1 MKVSKILCIIIIL
14 IQFIIIIVF
23 TTNKNTSSKN
33 VFEETKET
41 TKKNAGTL
49 SFMLETSY
57 GSGKYEKGS
66 STKWPLPSDGYI
78 FNDTLSKCEN
88 SGELMWDD
96 TKNVV
101 LMTGNISDKCYV
113 YFDAVQKA
121 VINEIITSDITLSSM
136 TITINATKGTFDI
149 SKYYYSIDN
158 GATWNE
164 STSNIISIS
173 GLTKGTTYAIKA
185 YVQDARKINSDYKI
199 VNASTLDITLITFTI
214 DGSKYHTSDIKKYY
228 AELGMTWGEW
238 IKSNYNVDGFY
249 SGQVG
254 NGDEGWVNVG
264 WANESG
270 ISHYYVYNSDAGY
283 DNVYLNDVIIE
294 NKNYVIVKFSEPI

>member
-14 IQFIIIIVF
+14 IQFVIIIVF
-23 TTNKNTSSKN
+23 TTNKNASSKI

-41 TKKNAGTL
+41 IKKNVSTL

-78 FNDTLSKCEN
+78 FNSTLSSCEN
-88 SGELMWDD
+88 GSELMWDD

-158 GATWNE
+158 GTTWNE

-185 YVQDARKINSDYKI
+185 YVQDVKNINSDYKN
-199 VNASTLDITLITFTI
+199 VDVSTLNITLISFTF
-214 DGSKYHTSDIKKYY
+214 SDIIYN
-228 AELGMTWGEW
+228 AEEGMTWEKFINSSYNTTSNSCFEYASTGSVSCFVSQGMYCSVKGVRLSDTIISGRIYEKNGCE
-238 IKSNYNVDGFY
+238 KS
-249 SGQVG
+249 
-254 NGDEGWVNVG
+254 
-264 WANESG
+264 
-270 ISHYYVYNSDAGY
+270 
-283 DNVYLNDVIIE
+283 L
-294 NKNYVIVKFSEPI
+294 

>member
-1 MKVSKILCIIIIL
+1 MVILTLIPNSYIIIKIIPLGYNAEVKMYKKLLIISTTIIIIFSL
-14 IQFIIIIVF
+14 FFVNKSIFI
-23 TTNKNTSSKN
+23 NKNIENTDYNIIKEHKN
-33 VFEETKET
+33 E
-41 TKKNAGTL
+41 L
-49 SFMLETSY
+49 SMMLETTP
-57 GSGKYEKGS
+57 GSGEYEKTTAS
-66 STKWPLPSDGYI
+66 EWPTEGYI
-78 FNDTLSKCEN
+78 FNSELSKCEN
-88 SGELMWDD
+88 GGELSWDD
-96 TKNVV
+96 ENNRVI
-101 LMTGNISDKCYV
+101 MSGNNSDKCYV
-113 YFDAVQKA
+113 YFDM
-121 VINEIITSDITLSSM
+121 IN
-136 TITINATKGTFDI
+136 
-149 SKYYYSIDN
+149 
-158 GATWNE
+158 
-164 STSNIISIS
+164 
-173 GLTKGTTYAIKA
+173 
-185 YVQDARKINSDYKI
+185 
-199 VNASTLDITLITFTI
+199 LITFTI

>member
-14 IQFIIIIVF
+14 IQFVIIIVF
-23 TTNKNTSSKN
+23 TTNKNASSKI

-41 TKKNAGTL
+41 IKKNVSTL

-78 FNDTLSKCEN
+78 FNSTLSSCEN
-88 SGELMWDD
+88 GSELMWDD

-121 VINEIITSDITLSSM
+121 VINEIITSDITLSSV

-158 GATWNE
+158 GTTWNE

-185 YVQDARKINSDYKI
+185 YVQDVKNINSDYKN
-199 VNASTLDITLITFTI
+199 VDVSTLNITLISFTF
-214 DGSKYHTSDIKKYY
+214 SDIIYN
-228 AELGMTWGEW
+228 AEEGMTWEEF
-238 IKSNYNVDGFY
+238 INSSYNTTSNSCFEYASTGSVSCFVSQGMYCSVKGVRLSDTII
-249 SGQVG
+249 SGRIYEK
-254 NGDEGWVNVG
+254 NGCEKT
-264 WANESG
+264 
-270 ISHYYVYNSDAGY
+270 
-283 DNVYLNDVIIE
+283 L
-294 NKNYVIVKFSEPI
+294 

>member
-14 IQFIIIIVF
+14 IQFVIIIVF
-23 TTNKNTSSKN
+23 TTNKNASSKI

-41 TKKNAGTL
+41 IKKNVSTL

-78 FNDTLSKCEN
+78 FNSTLSSCEN
-88 SGELMWDD
+88 GSELMWDD

-121 VINEIITSDITLSSM
+121 IINEIITSDITLSSM

-158 GATWNE
+158 GTTWNE

-185 YVQDARKINSDYKI
+185 YVQDVKNINSDYKN
-199 VNASTLDITLITFTI
+199 VDVSTLNITLISFTF
-214 DGSKYHTSDIKKYY
+214 SDIIYN
-228 AELGMTWGEW
+228 AEEGMTWEEF
-238 IKSNYNVDGFY
+238 INSSYNTTSNSCFEYASTGSVSCFVSQGMYCSVKGVRLSDTII
-249 SGQVG
+249 SGRIYEK
-254 NGDEGWVNVG
+254 NGCEKT
-264 WANESG
+264 
-270 ISHYYVYNSDAGY
+270 
-283 DNVYLNDVIIE
+283 L
-294 NKNYVIVKFSEPI
+294 

>member
-14 IQFIIIIVF
+14 IQFVIIIVF
-23 TTNKNTSSKN
+23 TTNKNASSKI

-41 TKKNAGTL
+41 IKKNVSTL

-78 FNDTLSKCEN
+78 FNSTLSSCEN
-88 SGELMWDD
+88 GSELMWDD

-121 VINEIITSDITLSSM
+121 IINEIITSDITLSSM

-158 GATWNE
+158 GTTWNE

-185 YVQDARKINSDYKI
+185 YVQDVKNINSDYKN
-199 VNASTLDITLITFTI
+199 VDVSTLNITLISFTF
-214 DGSKYHTSDIKKYY
+214 SDIIYN
-228 AELGMTWGEW
+228 AEEGMTWEEFINSSYNTTSNSCFEYASTGSVSCFVSQGMYCSVKGVRLSDTIISGRIYEKNGCE
-238 IKSNYNVDGFY
+238 KS
-249 SGQVG
+249 
-254 NGDEGWVNVG
+254 
-264 WANESG
+264 
-270 ISHYYVYNSDAGY
+270 
-283 DNVYLNDVIIE
+283 L
-294 NKNYVIVKFSEPI
+294 

>member
-1 MKVSKILCIIIIL
+1 MKISKILCIIIIL
-14 IQFIIIIVF
+14 IQFIIIIAF

-88 SGELMWDD
+88 GGELMWDD

-158 GATWNE
+158 GLTWNE
-164 STSNIISIS
+164 NISSKITISNLTQSTEYSLTVYVKDTKNINSEFKTINFTTLSPISFKID
-173 GLTKGTTYAIKA
+173 GTTY
-185 YVQDARKINSDYKI
+185 
-199 VNASTLDITLITFTI
+199 
-214 DGSKYHTSDIKKYY
+214 Y
-228 AELGMTWGEW
+228 ADPGMTWDEW
-238 IKSNYNVDGFY
+238 KNSTY
-249 SGQVG
+249 SLNFVLS
-254 NGDEGWVNVG
+254 DDKYVIYP
-264 WANESG
+264 SG
-270 ISHYYVYNSDAGY
+270 YAVASE
-283 DNVYLNDVIIE
+283 DVIVE
-294 NKNYVIVKFSEPI
+294 NTEYRLASSNEPIK

>member
-1 MKVSKILCIIIIL
+1 MYKKLLIISTTIIIIFL
-14 IQFIIIIVF
+14 IIFVNKSMFI
-23 TTNKNTSSKN
+23 NKNIENTDINIAKEYKN
-33 VFEETKET
+33 E
-41 TKKNAGTL
+41 L
-49 SFMLETSY
+49 SMMLETAS
-57 GSGKYEKGS
+57 GSGEYEKTTAS
-66 STKWPLPSDGYI
+66 EWPTEGYI
-78 FNDTLSKCEN
+78 FNSELSKCEN
-88 SGELMWDD
+88 GGELSWDD

-113 YFDAVQKA
+113 YFDAIQKA

-199 VNASTLDITLITFTI
+199 VNASTLDITLITFTFKNI
-214 DGSKYHTSDIKKYY
+214 TYY
-228 AELGMTWGEW
+228 AEEGMTWEEF
-238 IKSNYNVDGFY
+238 INSSYNTTSNRCFDYASTGSVACYVDQY
-249 SGQVG
+249 KYCSVKDVRLSDTIISGCIYEK
-254 NGDEGWVNVG
+254 NGCE
-264 WANESG
+264 
-270 ISHYYVYNSDAGY
+270 IT
-283 DNVYLNDVIIE
+283 
-294 NKNYVIVKFSEPI
+294 

>member
-1 MKVSKILCIIIIL
+1 MRRGVNTKVSKILCIIIIL
-14 IQFIIIIVF
+14 IQFVIIIVF
-23 TTNKNTSSKN
+23 TTNKNASSKI

-41 TKKNAGTL
+41 IKKNVSTL

-78 FNDTLSKCEN
+78 FNSTLSSCEN
-88 SGELMWDD
+88 GSELMWDD

-158 GATWNE
+158 GTTWNE

-185 YVQDARKINSDYKI
+185 YVQDVKNINSDYKN
-199 VNASTLDITLITFTI
+199 VDVSTLNITLISFTF
-214 DGSKYHTSDIKKYY
+214 SDIIYN
-228 AELGMTWGEW
+228 AEEGMTWEEF
-238 IKSNYNVDGFY
+238 INSSYNTTSNSCFEYASTGSVSCFVSQGMYCSVKGVRLSDTII
-249 SGQVG
+249 SGRIYEK
-254 NGDEGWVNVG
+254 NGCE
-264 WANESG
+264 
-270 ISHYYVYNSDAGY
+270 
-283 DNVYLNDVIIE
+283 
-294 NKNYVIVKFSEPI
+294 KTF

>member
-14 IQFIIIIVF
+14 IQFVIIIVF
-23 TTNKNTSSKN
+23 TTNKNASSKI

-41 TKKNAGTL
+41 IKKNVSTL

-78 FNDTLSKCEN
+78 FNSTLSSCEN
-88 SGELMWDD
+88 GSELMWDD

-158 GATWNE
+158 GTTWNE

-185 YVQDARKINSDYKI
+185 YVQDVKNINSDYKN
-199 VNASTLDITLITFTI
+199 VDVSTLNITLISFTF
-214 DGSKYHTSDIKKYY
+214 SDIIYN
-228 AELGMTWGEW
+228 AEEGMTWEEFINSSYNTTSNSCFEYASTGFVSCFVSQGMYCSVKGVRLSDTIISGRIYEKNGCE
-238 IKSNYNVDGFY
+238 KS
-249 SGQVG
+249 
-254 NGDEGWVNVG
+254 
-264 WANESG
+264 
-270 ISHYYVYNSDAGY
+270 
-283 DNVYLNDVIIE
+283 L
-294 NKNYVIVKFSEPI
+294 

>member
-14 IQFIIIIVF
+14 IQFVIIIVF
-23 TTNKNTSSKN
+23 TTNKNASSKI

-41 TKKNAGTL
+41 IKKNVSTL

-78 FNDTLSKCEN
+78 FNSTLSSCEN
-88 SGELMWDD
+88 GSELMWDD

-158 GATWNE
+158 GTTWNE

-185 YVQDARKINSDYKI
+185 YVQDVKNINSDYKN
-199 VNASTLDITLITFTI
+199 VDVSTLNITLISFTF
-214 DGSKYHTSDIKKYY
+214 SDIIYN
-228 AELGMTWGEW
+228 AEEGMTWEEF
-238 IKSNYNVDGFY
+238 INSSYNTTSNSCFEYASTGSVSCFVSQGMYCSVKGVRLSDTII
-249 SGQVG
+249 SGRIYEK
-254 NGDEGWVNVG
+254 NGCEKT
-264 WANESG
+264 
-270 ISHYYVYNSDAGY
+270 
-283 DNVYLNDVIIE
+283 L
-294 NKNYVIVKFSEPI
+294 